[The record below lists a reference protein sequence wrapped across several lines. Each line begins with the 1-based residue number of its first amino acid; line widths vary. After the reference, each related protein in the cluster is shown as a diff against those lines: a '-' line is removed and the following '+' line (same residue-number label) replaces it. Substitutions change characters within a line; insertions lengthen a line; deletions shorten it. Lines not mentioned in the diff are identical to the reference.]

1 MNCKQFQEALPQ
13 IIESGGDA
21 EQEAHLK
28 SCHECSEL
36 VRDLRYIA
44 EQARLL
50 LPMHDPNPR
59 VWNNIQQ
66 SLAREGL
73 VQEGRMSRQG
83 QIMTNSPTKKK
94 SWTPLGLFL
103 AAISVLAL
111 GVLLVNYQTNISPS
125 QESQAV
131 AAADSKP
138 PTHGDPDDQMLI
150 SRISQQNA
158 DVARAYQESL
168 DEVNSYISD
177 AQKAVTDDPED
188 SAAEEQLQE
197 AHQQKA
203 MLYQMATA
211 RSLE

>member
-1 MNCKQFQEALPQ
+1 MNCKQFQEVLPH
-13 IIESGGDA
+13 IIESGGNAD
-21 EQEAHLK
+21 QETHLK
-28 SCHECSEL
+28 SCRECSEL

-66 SLAREGL
+66 SLEREGL
-73 VQEGRMSRQG
+73 VREGRMSRQG
-83 QIMTNSPTKKK
+83 QIMTNSPTQKK
-94 SWTPLGLFL
+94 SWTPLGMAL
-103 AAISVLAL
+103 AAIAVTAL
-111 GVLLVNYQTNISPS
+111 GILLVNYRSTASTA
-125 QESQAV
+125 QENV
-131 AAADSKP
+131 APPASDASVTTAANA
-138 PTHGDPDDQMLI
+138 DDQMLI
-150 SRISQQNA
+150 RQVAQQDT
-158 DVARAYQESL
+158 DVAKAYQDSL

-188 SAAEEQLQE
+188 PDAQAHLQDAYE
-197 AHQQKA
+197 QKA